1 MHDQVQARLEALRK
15 EMAAGQQRM
24 QDLERQLAQVR
35 DTMLRISGAIQV
47 LEEIQAL
54 EEMQA
59 LDGMRPPSAA
69 TDATPS
75 QSQDADELAEAM

>member
-1 MHDQVQARLEALRK
+1 MNDQVQARLEALRK

-47 LEEIQAL
+47 LEEIQAV
-54 EEMQA
+54 EDIHAQSVA
-59 LDGMRPPSAA
+59 S
-69 TDATPS
+69 DATPN
-75 QSQDADELAEAM
+75 QDQDADELAEAM